1 MRTILGPTEYDRMT
15 TGRVELGMKC
25 LTVKSNTA
33 NDIEQAVSNARNSLN
48 SRSAGEIDS
57 ILNAVHMHGNG
68 KRELTDKNE
77 RFRKFW
83 IALEA
88 LINIDGKKT
97 HIAKRIQ
104 DALIQLYESNDPG
117 KNYGMK
123 PVFEIVEIKDDRVD
137 QFHYAIENPERVVQL
152 ERILDDLIRAKVGLC
167 HRGYAKEYL
176 EVAAPASAKKRFT
189 I

>member
-1 MRTILGPTEYDRMT
+1 MT
-15 TGRVELGMKC
+15 TGRMTIGMSC
-25 LTVKSNTA
+25 LIVKDNTA

-48 SRSAGEIDS
+48 PRSTGEIDS

-104 DALIQLYESNDPG
+104 DALIRLYERNDSSKKYRIKSG
-117 KNYGMK
+117 
-123 PVFEIVEIKDDRVD
+123 FEIMEIKDDRVD
-137 QFHYAIENPERVVQL
+137 QFHYAIENSERVVQL
-152 ERILDDLIRAKVGLC
+152 ERILDDLIRAEVGLC
-167 HRGYAKEYL
+167 HRGYAKQYL
-176 EVAAPASAKKRFT
+176 EIVGPTSAKTRVT
-189 I
+189 L

>member
-1 MRTILGPTEYDRMT
+1 MEHDSMT
-15 TGRVELGMKC
+15 TGRLTLGVNC
-25 LTVKSNTA
+25 IIVQSNKA
-33 NDIEQAVSNARNSLN
+33 SDIELSVSNVRKALK
-48 SRSAGEIDS
+48 SRKTEEVDS

-68 KRELTDKNE
+68 KRELVDKNE

-88 LINIDGKKT
+88 LINIDGKDQN
-97 HIAKRIQ
+97 IAKRIR
-104 DALIQLYESNDPG
+104 DALIRLYEHNDPG
-117 KNYGMK
+117 KKYRMK
-123 PVFEIVEIKDDRVD
+123 SGFEIAEIKKDRVG

-152 ERILDDLIRAKVGLC
+152 ERILDDLIRAEVGLS

-176 EVAAPASAKKRFT
+176 EV

>member
-1 MRTILGPTEYDRMT
+1 MRTTLGPMEYDSMT
-15 TGRVELGMKC
+15 TGRITFGTNC
-25 LTVKSNTA
+25 LIVKSNTA

-48 SRSAGEIDS
+48 LRRPGEIES

-88 LINIDGKKT
+88 LINIDGKNND
-97 HIAKRIQ
+97 IAKRIQ
-104 DALIQLYESNDPG
+104 TALIRVYESNDSG
-117 KNYGMK
+117 KKYGMK
-123 PVFEIVEIKDDRVD
+123 SGFEIMEIKNDRID

-152 ERILDDLIRAKVGLC
+152 ESILDDLIRAKVGLC
-167 HRGYAKEYL
+167 HRGYAKQYL
-176 EVAAPASAKKRFT
+176 EMWAR
-189 I
+189 